1 MALTV
6 AQAEQVAR
14 VIWKR
19 ATGIPDRAKR
29 VKALRRASL
38 LVQLA
43 QGRERLR
50 ATDRR
55 DVEAAGI
62 GDANAA
68 TARVD

>member
-19 ATGIPDRAKR
+19 APGIPDRAKR

-38 LVQLA
+38 LVELA
-43 QGRERLR
+43 RGRERLR
-50 ATDRR
+50 AIGQR
-55 DVEAAGI
+55 DAEAAGI
-62 GDANAA
+62 GDEHRA
-68 TARVD
+68 